1 MLGTTKNFRPNARD
15 PPRTR
20 LNNTTSQF
28 SLPSTGDPC
37 IIHKNKNGPVESECK
52 LNNVNPHIIRNQ
64 IQNQI
69 EVTLNEHRYCKLCH
83 YQTNTEFWYSI
94 QISSESPM
102 EYSRRPTKS
111 IPKENQLKILNKI
124 YQTYL
129 VSTTILLWTNFGE
142 ILIEI
147 QNFSFTKKAA
157 ENIVWEMGAILSRW
171 RWANITCLSPPGLR
185 VNKKT
190 VLPGY
195 RNSHIKDKTVLRP
208 SYLYNGNFY
217 ADKTA
222 FIHWDGSRGPNLL
235 MRVNFPAWISNYI
248 HYKVLVV
255 ITYTFSNFI
264 KLKFLNG

>member
-1 MLGTTKNFRPNARD
+1 MYRYRIKLYSPYVADWYNETGEYMFIPWALLKTGWLHLKSINKHHEVLSQHCNGTVDLLLSQVRHDFSHIDIKKIHRVSIILLGTNF
-15 PPRTR
+15 
-20 LNNTTSQF
+20 S
-28 SLPSTGDPC
+28 
-37 IIHKNKNGPVESECK
+37 
-52 LNNVNPHIIRNQ
+52 
-64 IQNQI
+64 
-69 EVTLNEHRYCKLCH
+69 
-83 YQTNTEFWYSI
+83 
-94 QISSESPM
+94 
-102 EYSRRPTKS
+102 
-111 IPKENQLKILNKI
+111 
-124 YQTYL
+124 
-129 VSTTILLWTNFGE
+129 E

-147 QNFSFTKKAA
+147 QNFSFTKNAA

-185 VNKKT
+185 VNIKT

-222 FIHWDGSRGPNLL
+222 FIHWDGSRGPNL

-255 ITYTFSNFI
+255 INNTFSNFI